1 MNAHAPIYGAEERQE
16 ERAATLS
23 GLMGLL
29 LVSLRV
35 ARSSACAGLR
45 RDESQPW
52 AERCNPFGIEPN
64 GPAPQKPVASVGR
77 FCQSRCLLRLV
88 GLLWVFCATLLQG
101 TEAVDWQ
108 AGEGFR
114 SRELKL
120 PSAGRTFLERLP
132 PASTG
137 VVFTN
142 VVSQEKA
149 LENSLLASGSGVAA
163 GDVDGDG
170 YLDLLVTSLGGGT
183 RLFLNDGKGHFTESA
198 ECGLIRKFG
207 STSMALA

>member
-1 MNAHAPIYGAEERQE
+1 MRAVAPDLSPSKGALQAFDHCSLRIHVRQFMKPRNARTTGLQP
-16 ERAATLS
+16 LS

-29 LVSLRV
+29 FGSPRV
-35 ARSSACAGLR
+35 ARS
-45 RDESQPW
+45 SQPW
-52 AERCNPFGIEPN
+52 AERCNPFGIERN
-64 GPAPQKPVASVGR
+64 GLAPQKPLASVGR
-77 FCQSRCLLRLV
+77 FCRWPCLLRF
-88 GLLWVFCATLLQG
+88 GALLWFFCSTLLQG
-101 TEAVDWQ
+101 AEAVDWQ

-120 PSAGRTFLERLP
+120 PSTGRTFLERLP

-163 GDVDGDG
+163 
-170 YLDLLVTSLGGGT
+170 
-183 RLFLNDGKGHFTESA
+183 
-198 ECGLIRKFG
+198 
-207 STSMALA
+207 

>member
-1 MNAHAPIYGAEERQE
+1 MRAVAPDLSPSKGALQAFDHCSLRIHVRQFMKPRNARTTGLQP
-16 ERAATLS
+16 LS

-29 LVSLRV
+29 FGSPRV
-35 ARSSACAGLR
+35 ARSSAFAGLR

-101 TEAVDWQ
+101 AEAVDWQ

-120 PSAGRTFLERLP
+120 PSTGRTFLERLP

-170 YLDLLVTSLGGGT
+170 WCDLY
-183 RLFLNDGKGHFTESA
+183 F
-198 ECGLIRKFG
+198 CGMENR
-207 STSMALA
+207 